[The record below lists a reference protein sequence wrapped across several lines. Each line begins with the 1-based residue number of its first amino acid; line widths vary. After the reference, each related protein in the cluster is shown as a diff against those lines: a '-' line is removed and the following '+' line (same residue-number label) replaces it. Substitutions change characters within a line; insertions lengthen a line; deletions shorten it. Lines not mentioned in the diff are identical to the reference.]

1 MARQGGRKWMFRFL
15 VVGVPLLLIYGWM
28 VLFRAGAPAV
38 ITITPELPAI
48 GRATKVEIVVQ
59 QTSRGFGDV
68 NIELV
73 QGGVSTMLASLES
86 TPRPPHR
93 LWGKVNGLAEWT
105 LNVGRD
111 EIKTLKEG
119 EATIRVTVETA
130 AGLLRRPGPAEEGVT
145 LPVYLVP
152 PPLGRTS
159 SRTYVNQGGCEVVVY
174 TVGERS
180 VKDGVQAG
188 EYFFPGYPLPGGGER
203 DRFALFA
210 VPYDMDDATGV
221 RLFAEDLVGNRS
233 ETRIIDQFTRKPPK
247 TDTIRIS
254 DGFMEKV
261 VPAILANTP
270 EMEDQ
275 GDLLK
280 NYLAINGDLRAK
292 NTATLNR
299 LVAASKPEFL
309 WNQRFLS
316 LPNAAARS
324 AFADRRTYTY
334 EGQAVDHQD
343 HLGYDLASVRNAPI
357 PAANHGVVLMAHY
370 LGIYGNVVVIDHG
383 YGLMSLYGHLAS
395 IAVTEGQEV
404 GRGDTIGTTGETG
417 LAGGDH
423 LHFTMMLQGL
433 PVDPKEWW
441 DAHWIQDRLASK
453 LGPALNFS
461 N

>member
-1 MARQGGRKWMFRFL
+1 MARIGRRKWMFRFL
-15 VVGVPLLLIYGWM
+15 MVGVPLLLIYGWM

-38 ITITPELPAI
+38 ITIEPDLPAI
-48 GRATKVEIVVQ
+48 GRATPVKILVE
-59 QTSRGFGDV
+59 QTARGFGNV
-68 NIELV
+68 KIELV
-73 QGGVSTMLASLES
+73 QGGQTTELATLES
-86 TPRPPHR
+86 TPLAPHK
-93 LWGKVNGLAEWT
+93 LWGDVKGVAEWT

-111 EIKTLKEG
+111 EVKTLREG
-119 EATIRVTVETA
+119 EATIRVTAETA
-130 AGLLRRPGPAEEGVT
+130 GALLRSPRPAEGSVT

-152 PPLGRTS
+152 PPLGRS
-159 SRTYVNQGGCEVVVY
+159 STRTYVNQGGCEAVVY

-180 VKDGVQAG
+180 VRDGVQSG
-188 EYFFPGYPLPGGGER
+188 EYFFPGYPLPGGGPR

-210 VPYDMDDATGV
+210 VPYDMDDASGV
-221 RLFAEDLVGNRS
+221 RLIAEDLVGNRS
-233 ETRIIDQFTRKPPK
+233 EARIIDQFTRKPPK
-247 TDTIRIS
+247 QDIIRVS
-254 DGFMEKV
+254 DSFMEKV

-280 NYLAINGDLRAK
+280 NYLAINADLRAK
-292 NTATLNR
+292 NN
-299 LVAASKPEFL
+299 AAFIALANDSRQEFL
-309 WNQRFLS
+309 WNRRFVS

-324 AFADRRTYTY
+324 AFADRRTYLY
-334 EGQAVDHQD
+334 EGQAVDYQD

-357 PAANHGVVLMAHY
+357 PAANNGVVVMARY

-395 IAVTEGQEV
+395 IGVTVGQEV
-404 GRGDTIGTTGETG
+404 GRGDTIGATGETG

-453 LGPALNFS
+453 LGPALNFRD
-461 N
+461 

>member
-15 VVGVPLLLIYGWM
+15 IIGVPLLLIYGWM
-28 VLFRAGAPAV
+28 VLFRAGAPAS

-48 GRATKVEIVVQ
+48 GRATPVKVVVE

-68 NIELV
+68 KIELV
-73 QGGVSTMLASLES
+73 QGGQSTELATLES
-86 TPRPPHR
+86 TPLAPHK
-93 LWGKVNGLAEWT
+93 LWGDVNGFAEWT
-105 LNVGRD
+105 LKVGRD
-111 EIKTLKEG
+111 QVKSLKEG
-119 EATIRVTVETA
+119 DATIRVTAAA
-130 AGLLRRPGPAEEGVT
+130 AGALLRTPKPAEASVT
-145 LPVYLVP
+145 LPVYLIP

-159 SRTYVNQGGCEVVVY
+159 SRTYVNQGGCEAVVY

-188 EYFFPGYPLPGGGER
+188 EYFFPGYPLPGGGAR

-210 VPYDMDDATGV
+210 VPYNMDDASGV
-221 RLFAEDLVGNRS
+221 RLIAEDLVGNRS

-247 TDTIRIS
+247 KDIIRIS

-292 NTATLNR
+292 NTATLNG
-299 LVAASKPEFL
+299 LVAASKPEFM
-309 WNQRFLS
+309 WKHKFVS

-324 AFADRRTYTY
+324 AFADQRTYTY

-357 PAANHGVVLMAHY
+357 PAANDGVVLMAQY

-395 IAVTEGQEV
+395 IGVTEGQQV
-404 GRGDTIGTTGETG
+404 GRGDPIGTTGETG

-441 DAHWIQDRLASK
+441 DAHWLQDRLASK
-453 LGPALNFS
+453 LGPALNFR